1 MIHEDLLRF
10 RRARYAWWALCL
22 VAMSVA
28 IYATQGGRQR
38 PGGGTWQGYVLGT
51 LGALLIVWLALLG
64 IRKRSYRSTLG
75 SVQGW
80 TSAHVWL
87 GLALVLI
94 ATLHCAGLFGWNVHT
109 LAYGLMCLV
118 IASGIVGLYV
128 YLSMPR
134 QLAANSGGLSRAALF
149 AELFG
154 LDRQGRELAR
164 ACDPVVGNAVRSS
177 IERTSLGGGVLR
189 QLLAID
195 RSLFMRTDPQ
205 QAQPSGAALVV
216 GNTDQRAVIDYVAR
230 RVPQAAKRAEAANLQ
245 ALIVL
250 LSRRQ
255 AVLRRIRRD
264 IQLQAWLQLWLYV
277 HVPLT
282 FALIVALIVHILT
295 TFMYW

>member
-1 MIHEDLLRF
+1 MIHENILRF
-10 RRARYAWWALCL
+10 RRARYAWWALAL
-22 VAMSVA
+22 VALSAM
-28 IYATQGGRQR
+28 IYATQGGRER

-51 LGALLIVWLALLG
+51 IGALLILWLTLLG
-64 IRKRSYRSTLG
+64 IRKRSYRATLG

-109 LAYGLMCLV
+109 LAYVLMCLV
-118 IASGIVGLYV
+118 IASGIFGLYV

-164 ACDPVVGNAVRSS
+164 ACDPAVGNAVRSS

-189 QLLAID
+189 QLLGLD
-195 RSLFMRTDPQ
+195 RSLFMRGDPEVT
-205 QAQPSGAALVV
+205 SGGASLA
-216 GNTDQRAVIDYVAR
+216 GNTDQRAVIDYVAV
-230 RVPQAAKRAEAANLQ
+230 RVPQAAKRAEAGNLQ

-282 FALIVALIVHILT
+282 VALIVALVVHILT

>member
-1 MIHEDLLRF
+1 MIHQNILRF
-10 RRARYAWWALCL
+10 RNGRYAWWALGL
-22 VAMSVA
+22 TVLSVI
-28 IYATQGGRQR
+28 IYATQGGRER
-38 PGGGTWQGYVLGT
+38 PGGGTWQGYALGT

-109 LAYGLMCLV
+109 LAYALMCLV
-118 IASGIVGLYV
+118 IVSGIFGVYV

-134 QLAANSGGLSRAALF
+134 QLSANTGGLSRAALF

-164 ACDPVVGNAVRSS
+164 ACDPAIGNAVRSS

-195 RSLFMRTDPQ
+195 RSLFMRTDADADHARASTSVVRNPDQ
-205 QAQPSGAALVV
+205 Q
-216 GNTDQRAVIDYVAR
+216 AVIDYVAR
-230 RVPQAAKRAEAANLQ
+230 RVPQAAKRAEAATLQ
-245 ALIVL
+245 ALMVL

-264 IQLQAWLQLWLYV
+264 IQLQGWLQLWLYI

-282 FALIVALIVHILT
+282 IALIVALIVHILT